1 MSLDYPYHLSRLL
14 PLSIKIYGQQAKYCL
29 SETQHC
35 QNPMFQ
41 QFFLQRSIFN
51 MFSFCCRWH
60 IEREKIAPDICQGQR
75 GCAAAEWSSWLIL
88 CSQRSD
94 FTCNCAGVN
103 AKYAYCVHWFLP
115 TSGVACFRRKHISIF
130 YFSVNS
136 AGPWLSSL
144 SSKTTCK
151 LVNTAY
157 CGVHCVYMCMCVHCL
172 CTS

>member
-51 MFSFCCRWH
+51 MLSFAVDG
-60 IEREKIAPDICQGQR
+60 ILREKELRPTFVKGNGDVPLR
-75 GCAAAEWSSWLIL
+75 LIL

-94 FTCNCAGVN
+94 FTCNCASLHHLCGGWTQN
-103 AKYAYCVHWFLP
+103 M
-115 TSGVACFRRKHISIF
+115 HIVCTGFCPLVVWPVLDDNIF
-130 YFSVNS
+130 QYFTFPSTLLDLDWAPCPPRLLAS
-136 AGPWLSSL
+136 
-144 SSKTTCK
+144 
-151 LVNTAY
+151 
-157 CGVHCVYMCMCVHCL
+157 
-172 CTS
+172 